1 MALLT
6 LLEDNL
12 RYASAVC
19 LYDYPTHRENWTE
32 TCDLQAAC
40 QPLQG
45 AIETGLDLE
54 ANSSEFA
61 YCSVDDSAFYGT
73 GIDDCVSC
81 LQSSPDSYVANC
93 E

>member
-1 MALLT
+1 M
-6 LLEDNL
+6 

-19 LYDYPTHRENWTE
+19 LYDYPAHKEIVNT
-32 TCDLQAAC
+32 TCDLSAAC

-45 AIETGLDLE
+45 ALETGLNLQSDV
-54 ANSSEFA
+54 SEYE

-81 LQSSPDSYVANC
+81 LQSSPESYLANC